1 MINVL
6 GKYYTIEELRAL
18 RDLIEKVI
26 NGLNDT
32 DAVTGTTL
40 FPLWT
45 DLLAE
50 GYMFTTDD
58 VTNGFRCQ
66 YNGVLYKVLQSHTI
80 QESWN
85 PADSPSLFAQVL
97 VPDEDVVPE
106 WVQPD
111 STNGYSTGDKVTHNG
126 VVYESLVD
134 NNVWEPGVSGTESL
148 WSVVE

>member
-6 GKYYTIEELRAL
+6 GKDYTIEELRAL

>member
-6 GKYYTIEELRAL
+6 GKDYTIEELRAL

-97 VPDEDVVPE
+97 VPDENVVPE

>member
-1 MINVL
+1 MINIL
-6 GKYYTIEELRAL
+6 GKDYTIEELHEL
-18 RDLIEKVI
+18 RDLIEKAI
-26 NGLNDT
+26 NGLDDT

-50 GYMFTTDD
+50 GYVFTTDD

-66 YNGVLYKVLQSHTI
+66 YNGVLYKVLQAHTI

-85 PADSPSLFAQVL
+85 PVDSPSLFSQVL
-97 VPDEDVVPE
+97 IPDENVIPE

-111 STNGYSTGDKVTHNG
+111 STNPYMIGDKVTHNG
-126 VVYESLVD
+126 KTYESLVD
-134 NNVWEPGVSGTESL
+134 NNVWEPGVTGTESL
-148 WSVVE
+148 WAVIE

>member
-1 MINVL
+1 MINIL
-6 GKYYTIEELRAL
+6 GKDYTIEELHVL
-18 RDLIEKVI
+18 RDLIEKAI

-50 GYMFTTDD
+50 GYVFTTDD

-66 YNGVLYKVLQSHTI
+66 YNGVLYKVLQAHTI

-85 PADSPSLFAQVL
+85 PIDSPSLFTKVL
-97 VPDEDVVPE
+97 IPDENVIPE

-111 STNGYSTGDKVTHNG
+111 STNGYSIGDKVTHNG
-126 VVYESLVD
+126 VTYESLVD
-134 NNVWEPGVSGTESL
+134 NNVWEPGATGTESL